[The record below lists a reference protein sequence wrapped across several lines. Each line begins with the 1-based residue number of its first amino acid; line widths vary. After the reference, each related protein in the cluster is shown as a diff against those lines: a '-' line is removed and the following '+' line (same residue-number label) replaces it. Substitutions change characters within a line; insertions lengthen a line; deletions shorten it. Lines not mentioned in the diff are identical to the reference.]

1 MTPVSFAASFL
12 IFVFSIINLSIIG
25 KHVETAFT
33 MATLGSP
40 ISPIINFLRNIRD
53 NSLRRSR
60 VGTLFVNSYE
70 WIYYK
75 ITPEVAKVVIKNHRF
90 KNFWKKL
97 VVTPV
102 TYFLTGIF
110 KIISKMRKR
119 TLKLITAQNSRI
131 IIN

>member
-1 MTPVSFAASFL
+1 MV
-12 IFVFSIINLSIIG
+12 IINWSPG
-25 KHVETAFT
+25 KGEGKGKPCAFT
-33 MATLGSP
+33 IATNNSTLAP
-40 ISPIINFLRNIRD
+40 MVDLLRNIRD
-53 NSLRRSR
+53 NGLRISR

-110 KIISKMRKR
+110 KIISKISQKTM
-119 TLKLITAQNSRI
+119 KLINA
-131 IIN
+131 

>member
-1 MTPVSFAASFL
+1 MYIKKGELKMT
-12 IFVFSIINLSIIG
+12 IIN
-25 KHVETAFT
+25 KPKNKNKPCAFT
-33 MATLGSP
+33 LATVSSQLAP
-40 ISPIINFLRNIRD
+40 IVDLLRNIRD
-53 NSLRRSR
+53 NGLRRSR

-110 KIISKMRKR
+110 KIISKMR
-119 TLKLITAQNSRI
+119 
-131 IIN
+131 